1 MKTKIVDIQ
10 EFNTSLGLLRFET
23 RIAEENNF
31 RSVVDNKVIFNGTE
45 FFNLKALEDNLDCNE
60 YNLLRSEVY
69 DLNAVLGF
77 CKQALPRSL

>member
-1 MKTKIVDIQ
+1 MTTKIIDIQ

-45 FFNLKALEDNLDCNE
+45 FSSLKALEEKLDCYE
-60 YNLLRSEVY
+60 YDMLRSEVY
-69 DLNAVLGF
+69 DLSTLLEL

>member
-45 FFNLKALEDNLDCNE
+45 FSNLKALAPKVSAIII
-60 YNLLRSEVY
+60 LLPASI
-69 DLNAVLGF
+69 
-77 CKQALPRSL
+77 

>member
-69 DLNAVLGF
+69 DLNAVLEL

>member
-10 EFNTSLGLLRFET
+10 EFNTTMGILRIET
-23 RIAEENNF
+23 HISEVNDF
-31 RSVVDNKVIFNGTE
+31 RSVVENKIIYNGEE
-45 FFNLKALEDNLDCNE
+45 FPNIKALEDNLDCNE

-69 DLNAVLGF
+69 DLNAVLEF

>member
-45 FFNLKALEDNLDCNE
+45 FFNLKALEDKLDCNE

-69 DLNAVLGF
+69 DLNAVLEL
-77 CKQALPRSL
+77 CTQALPRSL

>member
-31 RSVVDNKVIFNGTE
+31 RSVVDNKIIFNGTE
-45 FFNLKALEDNLDCNE
+45 FSNLKALEDYLDCYE
-60 YNLLRSEVY
+60 YDMLRSEVF
-69 DLNAVLGF
+69 DLNAVLEV

>member
-10 EFNTSLGLLRFET
+10 EFNTTLGLLRFET
-23 RIAEENNF
+23 HIAEENNF
-31 RSVVDNKVIFNGTE
+31 RSVVDNKIIFNGTE

-69 DLNAVLGF
+69 DLNAVLDL
-77 CKQALPRSL
+77 CKQALPRLL

>member
-31 RSVVDNKVIFNGTE
+31 RSVVENKIIYNGEE
-45 FFNLKALEDNLDCNE
+45 FPNITALEDKLDCYE
-60 YNLLRSEVY
+60 YDMLRSEVY
-69 DLNAVLGF
+69 DLNAVLEL
-77 CKQALPRSL
+77 CLQALPRKL

>member
-45 FFNLKALEDNLDCNE
+45 FFNLKALEDKLDCYE
-60 YNLLRSEVY
+60 YDMLRSEVF
-69 DLNAVLGF
+69 DLSTLLDL